1 MNSDPKEVMK
11 RENQTEYMIDSPNQ
25 DKAFESP
32 DYDDTLDE
40 EFQNYRKQNLR
51 NSDAY
56 NNIRPNRDSI
66 L

>member
-1 MNSDPKEVMK
+1 MQ
-11 RENQTEYMIDSPNQ
+11 RENQTEYRIDSPNQ

-32 DYDDTLDE
+32 DYDDSLDE
-40 EFQNYRKQNLR
+40 AFHTQNPR

-66 L
+66 LQTNLSG